1 MSHTVHA
8 LSPVA
13 EACGVTLSE
22 VARVL
27 PLAWFHDGM
36 AIIPA
41 DTPPALASEVARC
54 GLSSEVVFSHL
65 KNGMSVYYSA

>member
-1 MSHTVHA
+1 MSHTIHT
-8 LSPVA
+8 LSPIA
-13 EACGVTLSE
+13 EACGVTLSD

-27 PLAWFHDGM
+27 PLAWFNDGT
-36 AIIPA
+36 AVIPA

-65 KNGMSVYYSA
+65 KNGMPVYYSA